1 MRRRYASDWPM
12 RFRVVVLATLAAHS
26 AWAADA
32 RIEFFAKQL
41 SSASDP
47 RARAQAALA
56 LGASND
62 RDAITPLCKGLDDST
77 EIVRL
82 SVAKALGQL
91 ANLASLDCLKRH
103 ASDSSTDVRD
113 AVQRA
118 LAALD
123 SQQTRSGTGALYVAL
138 APVLD
143 KQDRPNSAW
152 VKLAE
157 ERLHAALG
165 AMGVTLAPP
174 GESKAAATSVVR
186 GRHMKGFA
194 LNPEL
199 HTYPP
204 SGLRMSILVLT
215 YPDHSI
221 LGEVSVKASGA
232 GPPDLIR
239 ALAPKVIQEAAETF
253 DWSR

>member
-1 MRRRYASDWPM
+1 MRS
-12 RFRVVVLATLAAHS
+12 RVALLATLAAYS

-32 RIEFFAKQL
+32 RIDFLARQL
-41 SSASDP
+41 SQASDP
-47 RARAQAALA
+47 RARAQAALT
-56 LGASND
+56 LGATND
-62 RDAITPLCKGLDDST
+62 RDAIPPLCKGLDDSADL
-77 EIVRL
+77 VRL
-82 SVAKALGQL
+82 SSAKALGQL
-91 ANLASLDCLKRH
+91 ANLASLDCLKKH
-103 ASDSSTDVRD
+103 AGDANTDVRD
-113 AVQRA
+113 SVQRA

-123 SQQTRSGTGALYVAL
+123 SQQTRSGPGAVYVYL

-143 KQDRPNSAW
+143 KEDRPNPLL

-157 ERLHAALG
+157 ERVHAALI
-165 AMGVTLAPP
+165 AMGVAIAPA
-174 GESKAAATSVVR
+174 GETKAAATAIIR
-186 GRHMKGFA
+186 GKHMKGFV

-215 YPDHSI
+215 YPDKSI

-239 ALAPKVIQEAAETF
+239 ALAPKVIEEAADTF

>member
-1 MRRRYASDWPM
+1 M

-32 RIEFFAKQL
+32 RIEFLAKQL
-41 SSASDP
+41 SQASDP

-56 LGASND
+56 LGATND
-62 RDAITPLCKGLDDST
+62 RDAIPPLCKGLDDSA

-82 SVAKALGQL
+82 SGAKALGQL
-91 ANLASLDCLKRH
+91 ANLSSLDCLKRH

-123 SQQTRSGTGALYVAL
+123 SQQTRSGTGAVYVSIE
-138 APVLD
+138 PVLD
-143 KQDRPNSAW
+143 KQDRPNPAW

-174 GESKAAATSVVR
+174 GETKAAAASVVR